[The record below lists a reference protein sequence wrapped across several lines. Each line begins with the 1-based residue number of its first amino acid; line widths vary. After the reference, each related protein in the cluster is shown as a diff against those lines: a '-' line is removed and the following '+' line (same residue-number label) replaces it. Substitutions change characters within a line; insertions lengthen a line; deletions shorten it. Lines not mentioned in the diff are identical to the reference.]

1 MPEPIRAFYMICKR
15 LAYQQTAGSF
25 SMRLVTF
32 AFVIFFFLSSCKNK
46 TSEIDELVG
55 KMNFTEDK
63 AEEVVII
70 FSENGKVKGRLFAT
84 EFIINEHAKPPFMDA
99 RKGLRIESFD
109 DSTQLQSTLTAK
121 YARYYVRQG
130 NILIRDSIVVVN
142 RRGERLA
149 TEELVWNERLKKFYT
164 EKFVR
169 IKTPTQVMYG
179 DGLEANQ
186 DFTWYKITNIKG
198 VMQVNKGDVPTE

>member
-1 MPEPIRAFYMICKR
+1 MPELIRAFHMIR
-15 LAYQQTAGSF
+15 QGL
-25 SMRLVTF
+25 
-32 AFVIFFFLSSCKNK
+32 LSRQRVRNISIPMMVGVLLSLFILPSCKNK
-46 TSEIDELVG
+46 TSEIDDLVG

>member
-1 MPEPIRAFYMICKR
+1 MISRFLHSGKIGFLKLQSR
-15 LAYQQTAGSF
+15 VFQNFVFLLLIALSF
-25 SMRLVTF
+25 G
-32 AFVIFFFLSSCKNK
+32 ACKNK
-46 TSEIDELVG
+46 TSEINNLLG
-55 KMNFTEDK
+55 KVNFTEDK

-99 RKGLRIESFD
+99 RKGLRIESYN
-109 DSTQLQSTLTAK
+109 DSTQVQSTLTAK
-121 YARYYVRQG
+121 YARYYMRQG
-130 NILIRDSIVVVN
+130 NILIRDSILVVN
-142 RRGERLA
+142 KKGERLA
-149 TEELVWNERLKKFYT
+149 TEELIWNEGLKKFYT

-169 IKTPTQVMYG
+169 IKTPTQVMFG

-198 VMQVNKGDVPTE
+198 IMQVNKAELPGE

>member
-1 MPEPIRAFYMICKR
+1 MISAHRPTFILELKSLCSLPR
-15 LAYQQTAGSF
+15 VFPVLFMLAIVTGCQNKAEDINEL
-25 SMRLVTF
+25 LVK
-32 AFVIFFFLSSCKNK
+32 INL
-46 TSEIDELVG
+46 
-55 KMNFTEDK
+55 TEDK

-70 FSENGKVKGRLFAT
+70 FSEHGKVKARLFAT

-99 RKGLRIESFD
+99 RKGLRIESYD

-121 YARYYVRQG
+121 YARYYMRQG
-130 NILIRDSIVVVN
+130 NILIRDSILVVN
-142 RRGERLA
+142 KKGERLA

-164 EKFVR
+164 EKFVQ
-169 IKTPTQVMYG
+169 IKTPTQVMFG

-186 DFTWYKITNIKG
+186 DFTWYRIENIKG